1 MEPNVP
7 EYVKRS
13 VPVPQT
19 ARVPWYKSTFP
30 SYFGIFLFVG
40 YYLKLAG
47 PTIGYA
53 SPTVVLWGLVVAGL
67 LCFGLYYYVPAM
79 LGMQTG
85 RTLYVVGT
93 STFGTTGGFL
103 IPGIL
108 MGLLQVGWVAVDAAL
123 AAGFMMKGLG
133 MTSRTLYSVIA
144 LVWLYTLGWVA
155 IKGINYVAQVAKIL
169 NWVPFLVMLIV
180 LWANRS
186 GIPSYQPPQHQPLTG
201 FLNALLITIGFF
213 ATAGAAGTDFGMNNR
228 NRGDIVLGGLTGI
241 AAGAV
246 IAGGISVLSVAG
258 FLGRQASTVDFD
270 YTAAI
275 ASVGALAPVMF
286 FLFAAACLVPTCFSA
301 FIAANS
307 FSTMLP
313 KISRPVSTLAGVTLS
328 AVLTITGLADNL
340 IGFFSIIA
348 ASFGPVCGAMAA
360 DYLLAGRRWSGPRR
374 GINWAG
380 YIAWVVG
387 FLVGMPDHIP
397 GLPAA
402 LVKADNPSELYA
414 FAAGFVVVYRVGA
427 PAPAAGGTSY
437 VCRCR
442 RQSWRALKFSREKN
456 ALCERKE
463 RYAPQPVWERRAV
476 TIVHCGS

>member
-1 MEPNVP
+1 MEGHVP
-7 EYVKRS
+7 EYVSRS
-13 VPVPQT
+13 VPVPLT
-19 ARVPWYKSTFP
+19 GRLPWYKSTFP

-40 YYLKLAG
+40 YYLRLSG
-47 PTIGYA
+47 PTLGFA
-53 SPTVVLWGLVVAGL
+53 SVTVSLWGLLVAGL

-108 MGLLQVGWVAVDAAL
+108 MGLLQVGWVAVDAAV
-123 AAGFMMKGLG
+123 ATSFIMKGLG
-133 MTSRTLYSVIA
+133 QTSKTLYIVIA
-144 LVWLYTLGWVA
+144 LVWIYSLGWVA
-155 IKGINYVAQVAKIL
+155 IKGIHYVAQVAKIL
-169 NWVPFLVMLIV
+169 NWVPFLMILVV

-186 GIPSYQPPQHQPLTG
+186 GIPHYQPPVNQPLTG

-228 NRGDIVLGGLTGI
+228 DRKDIVLGGITGI
-241 AAGAV
+241 VAGAL
-246 IAGGISVLSVAG
+246 IAGGVSVLSVAG
-258 FLGRQASTVDFD
+258 YLGRNGGPPNYD
-270 YTAAI
+270 YTVAI
-275 ASVGALAPVMF
+275 ASVGGLAPVMF

-328 AVLTITGLADNL
+328 AVLAITGVADNL
-340 IGFFSIIA
+340 VGFFSIVA
-348 ASFGPVCGAMAA
+348 ASFGPICGAMVA
-360 DYLLAGRRWSGPRR
+360 DYLLAGRRWSGPRL

-380 YIAWVVG
+380 CIAWVIG
-387 FLVGMPDHIP
+387 FLVGIPDQIP
-397 GLPAA
+397 GLPAG

-414 FAAGFVVVYRVGA
+414 FASGFVIYFVLAKVGLRPPVVDI
-427 PAPAAGGTSY
+427 
-437 VCRCR
+437 
-442 RQSWRALKFSREKN
+442 
-456 ALCERKE
+456 KE
-463 RYAPQPVWERRAV
+463 
-476 TIVHCGS
+476 

>member
-1 MEPNVP
+1 MERNIP
-7 EYVKRS
+7 EYIRQS
-13 VPVPQT
+13 VPVP
-19 ARVPWYKSTFP
+19 ASSRVPWYSSTFP

-40 YYLKLAG
+40 YYLQLAG

-67 LCFGLYYYVPAM
+67 LCFGLYYYAPAM

-85 RTLYVVGT
+85 RSLYVVGT

-108 MGLLQVGWVAVDAAL
+108 MGLLQVGWVAVDAAI
-123 AAGFMMKGLG
+123 ATGFILKGLG
-133 MTSRTLYSVIA
+133 LTSRFLYTVIA
-144 LVWLYTLGWVA
+144 VVWLYSLGWVA
-155 IKGINYVAQVAKIL
+155 IKGIHYVGQVAKFL
-169 NWVPFLVMLIV
+169 NWVPFLMMLIV

-186 GIPSYQPPQHQPLTG
+186 GIPNYKPAQHEPLTG
-201 FLNALLITIGFF
+201 FLNALIITIGFF

-228 NRGDIVLGGLTGI
+228 NRRDIVLGGLTGI

-246 IAGGISVLSVAG
+246 IAGGIEVLSVAG
-258 FLGRQASTVDFD
+258 YLGKTGGLPAYA
-270 YTAAI
+270 YTDTI

-313 KISRPVSTLAGVTLS
+313 KVPRSVSTLTGVTLS
-328 AVLTITGLADNL
+328 AVLAITGVADKL
-340 IGFFSIIA
+340 LGFFSLIA
-348 ASFGPVCGAMAA
+348 ASFGPICGAMLA

-380 YIAWVVG
+380 YIAWIIG
-387 FLVGMPDHIP
+387 FLVGMPSQIP
-397 GLPAA
+397 GLPPA
-402 LVKADNPSELYA
+402 LVKADNPAALYA
-414 FAAGFVVVYRVGA
+414 FASGFVIYFVLAKLGLRPPVVELGDRV
-427 PAPAAGGTSY
+427 
-437 VCRCR
+437 
-442 RQSWRALKFSREKN
+442 
-456 ALCERKE
+456 
-463 RYAPQPVWERRAV
+463 
-476 TIVHCGS
+476 

>member
-1 MEPNVP
+1 MEGNVP
-7 EYVKRS
+7 EYVSRS
-13 VPVPQT
+13 VPVPLT
-19 ARVPWYKSTFP
+19 GRVPWYKSTFP

-40 YYLKLAG
+40 YYLRLSG
-47 PTIGYA
+47 PTLGFA
-53 SPTVVLWGLVVAGL
+53 SVTVSLWGLLVAGL

-108 MGLLQVGWVAVDAAL
+108 MGLLQVGWVAVDAAV
-123 AAGFMMKGLG
+123 ATSFIMKGLG
-133 MTSRTLYSVIA
+133 QTSKTLYIVIA
-144 LVWLYTLGWVA
+144 LVWIYSLGWVA
-155 IKGINYVAQVAKIL
+155 IKGIHHVAQVAKIL
-169 NWVPFLVMLIV
+169 NWVPFLMILVV

-186 GIPSYQPPQHQPLTG
+186 GIPHYQPPVNQPLTG

-228 NRGDIVLGGLTGI
+228 DRKDIVLGGITGI
-241 AAGAV
+241 VAGAL
-246 IAGGISVLSVAG
+246 IAGGVSVLSVAG
-258 FLGRQASTVDFD
+258 YLGRNAGPPSYD
-270 YTAAI
+270 YTVAI
-275 ASVGALAPVMF
+275 ASVGGLAPVMF

-328 AVLTITGLADNL
+328 AVLAITGVADNL
-340 IGFFSIIA
+340 VGFFSIVA
-348 ASFGPVCGAMAA
+348 ASFGPICGAMVA
-360 DYLLAGRRWSGPRR
+360 DYLLAGRRWSGPRL

-380 YIAWVVG
+380 CIAWVIG
-387 FLVGMPDHIP
+387 FLVGIPDHIP
-397 GLPAA
+397 GLPAG

-414 FAAGFVVVYRVGA
+414 FASGFVIYFVLAKVGLRPPVVDI
-427 PAPAAGGTSY
+427 
-437 VCRCR
+437 
-442 RQSWRALKFSREKN
+442 RE
-456 ALCERKE
+456 R
-463 RYAPQPVWERRAV
+463 P
-476 TIVHCGS
+476 